1 MGGCDYLNMDPHL
14 LYSLVNTRLRNEFDG
29 PESLAEDW
37 GLDSESLVQRL
48 AAGGFRYLPEVNQF
62 RPSTHSG

>member
-37 GLDSESLVQRL
+37 GLDSE
-48 AAGGFRYLPEVNQF
+48 
-62 RPSTHSG
+62 